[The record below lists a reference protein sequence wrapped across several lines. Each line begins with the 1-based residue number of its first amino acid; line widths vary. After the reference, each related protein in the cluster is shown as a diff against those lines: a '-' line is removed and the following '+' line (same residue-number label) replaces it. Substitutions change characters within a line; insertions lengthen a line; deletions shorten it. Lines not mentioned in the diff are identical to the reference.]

1 MSVLHAEAVAFNN
14 DDLAVVNYPI
24 EYCTCNGIVI
34 VENHGPLF
42 ESPVGREEC
51 GTPLVARGYNLEE
64 QIGSLL
70 IDWNVA

>member
-1 MSVLHAEAVAFNN
+1 MSVLHPEAVAFNN

-42 ESPVGREEC
+42 ESPVSGEEC
-51 GTPLVARGYNLEE
+51 GSTLVASRYNLEK
-64 QIGSLL
+64 QVGSFLV
-70 IDWNVA
+70 DWNVT